1 MRFTEIPP
9 DLAQMDRN
17 HRDLDRRVTTAAGN
31 VIERKTFDAQQ
42 RQRTT
47 MRAAQLGGLANAVKA
62 KSKRGT
68 DKRGNPNAYGV
79 IYADNGDESR
89 AGQALLAYSKGT
101 TIRPVKGPWLWFQTD
116 RIRRTAK
123 IPGEGRRGRMTPE
136 RYRRM
141 GNPLGPLQFA
151 QISPRLAK
159 LYVEVADISVK
170 TGLASRPGVRKT
182 RTKVRQQ
189 RVTIF
194 FGIRNTKR
202 SQRYDPQA
210 IVRQSHNEIP
220 ADIASEMASALRT

>member
-1 MRFTEIPP
+1 MRFTEKAP

-17 HRDLDRRVTTAAGN
+17 HRALDQRVTRAAGN
-31 VIERKTFDAQQ
+31 VIERKTLAAQQ

-47 MRAAQLGGLANAVKA
+47 MRSAQLGGLANAVKA
-62 KSKRGT
+62 KTGRST

-116 RIRRTAK
+116 RLRRTSK
-123 IPGEGRRGRMTPE
+123 IPGDTRRGRMTPE

-151 QISPRLAK
+151 RINPRLAK

-170 TGLASRPGVRKT
+170 TGLASRPGVRKS
-182 RTKVRQQ
+182 RTKVRTQ
-189 RVTIF
+189 RVTLF
-194 FGIRNTKR
+194 FGIKQTRR
-202 SQRYDPQA
+202 SQRYDPQS
-210 IVRQSHNEIP
+210 IVRQAFGEIP
-220 ADIASEMASALRT
+220 ADIASEMASAVRS